1 MSSADFPLFTLLP
14 FPALVLG
21 LALVPLL
28 APRYWAKYGVQIAIT
43 LAAALPV
50 VVYELVSPHTAEL
63 IEDTRAYLAFII
75 VLGAL
80 FTVSGGIHLQ
90 GDLQATPRTNSLF
103 LLVGSVL
110 ANVVGTTGA
119 SMLLIRPLLKTNRQR
134 EQRAHL
140 VPFFILLVANAGG
153 LLTPL
158 GGPLLVGYVQGVP
171 FFWTL
176 RLFPI
181 WLVYVASLL
190 TAFYV
195 TEKKA
200 YGRESLATLHRDRS
214 EREPLVLLGRRN
226 LAFLAAIVPAALL
239 PAGYREAT
247 LLAIALGSYFITPRA
262 VHEANS
268 FSFRPIVEVA
278 IVFAGLFLCLGPIN
292 VTLAAAAPRLPLQ
305 SAWQLFWGSG
315 LLSSV
320 LDNAPTY
327 TAFAALARGLVNHS
341 ARLVAGIE
349 PIKLAAI
356 SAGSVVMGATTYLG
370 NGPNLMIKSVAEHER
385 YETPSFL
392 RYFLFAFLT
401 MLPVH
406 LIVTLALWWLDR

>member
-1 MSSADFPLFTLLP
+1 MPSADFPAWTLLP

-21 LALVPLL
+21 IAVLPLL
-28 APRYWAKYGVQIAIT
+28 SPRYWAKRRVQIAAT
-43 LAAALPV
+43 AAAALPV
-50 VVYELVSPHTAEL
+50 VTYELVSAHAGEL
-63 IEDTRAYLAFII
+63 VEGARSYLAFII

-80 FTVSGGIHLQ
+80 FTASGGIHLK
-90 GDLQATPRTNSLF
+90 GDLEATPRTNLLF
-103 LLVGSVL
+103 LLLGSVL
-110 ANVVGTTGA
+110 ANLIGTTGA
-119 SMLLIRPLLKTNRQR
+119 SMLLIRPLLRTNRQR

-140 VPFFILLVANAGG
+140 VPFFILLVANVGG

-171 FFWTL
+171 FLWTL

-181 WLVYVASLL
+181 WFVYVASLL
-190 TAFYV
+190 AAFYV
-195 TEKKA
+195 TDKRA
-200 YGRESLATLHRDRS
+200 HRRESSAALSHDGS

-239 PAGYREAT
+239 PAGFREAT
-247 LLAIALGSYFITPRA
+247 LIAIALGSYFGTPGS
-262 VHEANS
+262 VHQANS
-268 FSFRPIVEVA
+268 FSFGPISEVA

-341 ARLVAGIE
+341 ASLVAGIA

-370 NGPNLMIKSVAEHER
+370 NGPNLMVKAVAEHER
-385 YETPSFL
+385 YAMPSFM
-392 RYFLFAFLT
+392 RYFAFAFLT
-401 MLPVH
+401 MLPAH
-406 LIVTLALWWLDR
+406 LVITVALWWLER

>member
-1 MSSADFPLFTLLP
+1 MPSADLPVWTLLP

-21 LALVPLL
+21 IAIIPLL
-28 APRYWAKYGVQIAIT
+28 APRYWARRSVQIAVT
-43 LAAALPV
+43 VASTLPV
-50 VVYELVSPHTAEL
+50 VTYELVSARPAEL
-63 IEDTRAYLAFII
+63 IEGTRSYLAFII

-80 FTVSGGIHLQ
+80 FTASGGIHLK
-90 GDLQATPRTNSLF
+90 GDIEATPRTNLLF

-110 ANVVGTTGA
+110 ANVIGTTGA

-140 VPFFILLVANAGG
+140 VPFFILIVANAGG

-181 WLVYVASLL
+181 WFAYVATLL
-190 TAFYV
+190 AVFYV
-195 TEKKA
+195 KDRRA
-200 YGRESLATLHRDRS
+200 HRRESPAALNRDRS
-214 EREPLVLLGRRN
+214 QREPLVLLGRRN
-226 LAFLAAIVPAALL
+226 LAFLSAIVPAALL
-239 PAGYREAT
+239 PAGFREAT
-247 LLAIALGSYFITPRA
+247 LIAIALGSYFVTPRS
-262 VHEANS
+262 VHRANS
-268 FSFRPIVEVA
+268 FSFGPISEVA
-278 IVFAGLFLCLGPIN
+278 ILFAGLFLCLGPIN

-327 TAFAALARGLVNHS
+327 TAFAALARGLVSHS
-341 ARLVAGIE
+341 ATLVAGIE

-370 NGPNLMIKSVAEHER
+370 NGPNLMVKAVAEHER
-385 YETPSFL
+385 YAMPSFA

-406 LIVTLALWWLDR
+406 LVVTVALWWLDR